1 MGLFVKLSGAS
12 GYSLGFS
19 VFFGLSL
26 LSLLLFAILNRYA
39 PVEPAAEAAT

>member
-19 VFFGLSL
+19 VFLGLSL
-26 LSLLLFAILNRYA
+26 LSLVLFVILNRYA
-39 PVEPAAEAAT
+39 PEAVAEAAA